1 MNLTKERIVTKKE
14 FSKIAHENCISRRGW
29 RKEQMIK
36 FITEYGDEQAAVEA
50 ASAEISTEL
59 FLVFRRV
66 ARENYIKVDGWM
78 VKQMEKY
85 IAEHK
90 NDKAND

>member
-1 MNLTKERIVTKKE
+1 MNITKERIVTKKE
-14 FSKIAHENCISRRGW
+14 FSRVAQENNISRRGW

-36 FITEYGDEQAAVEA
+36 FIKEYGDEQAAIEA
-50 ASAEISTEL
+50 ASAEIATEL

-85 IAEHK
+85 IEKHK
-90 NDKAND
+90 NDKA